1 MTHTISQVSHALS
14 VSTRALRY
22 YEEMGLIHSRRIE
35 GYAYRV
41 YDEDT
46 VHRIE
51 QILFLRSVRIPLR
64 DIAVLLRD
72 LQEKVSVSG
81 SEGWKESVPLLPE
94 DILLPRENS
103 IPPMPSLPQDVR
115 ILSLPRLTVAAAHA
129 ICEQPEDA
137 ADALLT
143 KFIRQTDLLHVKP
156 DARVF
161 GFNHPNPT
169 EGNPVYGYEFQ
180 ITIPPD
186 LPVPAPLLRKEM
198 PGGLYAAH
206 AIKMGDFHEWAALAG
221 WAEQSPDWEIRW
233 ASDGT
238 EIMSGSLEEHLNYLQ
253 DRAAGRLQTG
263 QLDLLLPIQK
273 RRESQ

>member
-1 MTHTISQVSHALS
+1 MTHTISQVSRALS

-41 YDEDT
+41 YDEDM
-46 VHRIE
+46 VRRIE

-64 DIAVLLRD
+64 DIAVLLRGED
-72 LQEKVSVSG
+72 TREAIEIFRRRIAEMDAEIDQLTAVRRLLRYLQEKVSVLG
-81 SEGWKESVPLLPE
+81 SERWKESVPM
-94 DILLPRENS
+94 LPRENS

-115 ILSLPRLTVAAAHA
+115 ILSLPRLTVA
-129 ICEQPEDA
+129 
-137 ADALLT
+137 
-143 KFIRQTDLLHVKP
+143 
-156 DARVF
+156 
-161 GFNHPNPT
+161 
-169 EGNPVYGYEFQ
+169 
-180 ITIPPD
+180 
-186 LPVPAPLLRKEM
+186 
-198 PGGLYAAH
+198 AAH

-238 EIMSGSLEEHLNYLQ
+238 EIMGGSLEEHLNYLQ
-253 DRAAGRLQTG
+253 DRAAGRPQTG